1 MEHLRL
7 LLLEDSEND
16 ALLLRHQLEQSGVA
30 FELRRIQT
38 EAELLASLEEGG
50 WSLVIG
56 DYHLPGFNGLAALRI
71 VRNHDP
77 DLPFIMVSGTKGE
90 EFAVEAMRA
99 GAGDYVTKDNLS
111 RLVPAIERELGALAE
126 RRARREA
133 KEALR
138 RSEEE
143 LRAFFENA
151 AVGVAELDAQSRI
164 LRVNRRFCDILGRS
178 AEDLLGK
185 NLHEMT
191 HPDHV
196 RSEEEGFASLLR
208 GERND
213 FILEKK
219 YLRGDGSSIWVQETT
234 GLILTPV
241 SRPERLTCIVQDI
254 TERREAEKDR
264 ERLLAELDATID
276 AMANAVVVY
285 GPDSEIRRMNPAAE
299 RMLRY
304 PPEVQQLPLVER
316 KSTLHPQTP
325 EGDPFSLERHPA
337 LRALRG
343 ETIRSEIVVLHPEDD
358 EALWVAISAS
368 PIRTSRGEIL
378 GAVSAMTD
386 ITDLHRLQ
394 QEREIY
400 VHSISHD
407 LRTPLTVVHGHAELL
422 KDVCTEEQALHHA
435 EAILKGAERME
446 GMIQNLVEA
455 ARLEGNQITLQR
467 EAIALETFLPAFLER
482 SAMAFDTSRI
492 LLDVPPALPPVYAD
506 PARLERILANLLTNA
521 LKYSPPESPVK
532 LEAQAQEDEVLLSV
546 RDQGEGISPDDL
558 PHIFRRFHR
567 PRGGRAAGGV
577 GLGLY
582 ITRSLVEAH
591 GGRIRVESEA
601 GQGSLFTFALP
612 AVRSSSGP
620 VTS

>member
-1 MEHLRL
+1 M
-7 LLLEDSEND
+7 LEDSEND

-591 GGRIRVESEA
+591 GGHIRVESEA
-601 GQGSLFTFALP
+601 GHGSLFTFALP

>member
-16 ALLLRHQLEQSGVA
+16 ALLLRHQLEHSGVA